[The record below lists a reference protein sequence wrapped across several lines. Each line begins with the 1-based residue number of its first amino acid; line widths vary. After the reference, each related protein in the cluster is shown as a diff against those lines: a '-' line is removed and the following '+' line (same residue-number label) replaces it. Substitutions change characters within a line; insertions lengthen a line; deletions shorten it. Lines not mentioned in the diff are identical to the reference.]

1 VEQVVRLTVSFA
13 VNEGQ
18 LEQFK
23 SIAHS
28 LAECSKVEP
37 GTLGYEWFSSPDNL
51 RFRLVETYL
60 DAAAIEAHFM
70 GPAVQLWVP
79 RLASVCAVTGFEIY
93 GDPGP
98 AVTKIA
104 AALGA
109 VIYQYWLGIGR

>member
-1 VEQVVRLTVSFA
+1 
-13 VNEGQ
+13 
-18 LEQFK
+18 
-23 SIAHS
+23 
-28 LAECSKVEP
+28 
-37 GTLGYEWFSSPDNL
+37 
-51 RFRLVETYL
+51 
-60 DAAAIEAHFM
+60 M